1 MSLPPKSFEIF
12 LDVIT
17 KAFLGAEIHY
27 GSKTLKLEPTI
38 PRAYDFLR
46 KIKSP
51 QNQYEQLLSKLGST
65 FKSAAKAEIYRKNT
79 GWLARGVDQGKIR
92 VVKSD
97 DDLHILPVLR
107 SRRTVGIDSS
117 TVENSMSVLVF
128 TFLPDYDIGP
138 AYFDNHL
145 GLQKG
150 AEFKWANLRS
160 HEKEQVVKSLPNLT
174 RFLCDGVLVIKT
186 DALIHPKG
194 HILYIFRNLVEGC
207 FSGYERMYGKQ
218 RDELRE
224 WYFQLCN
231 LVEMHCD
238 SDFSPLTPLQISN
251 VFVRTLSA
259 GKEATPLF
267 AKLESHESNSIQ
279 TADILAGALGR
290 ELVTNRNLP
299 SPFSFLYFD
308 MRKMKTQKSKSVKA
322 YYFKS

>member
-1 MSLPPKSFEIF
+1 LPPKPFEIF
-12 LDVIT
+12 LDVVT

-27 GSKTLKLEPTI
+27 GTNELKLEPTI

-46 KIKSP
+46 KIEYP
-51 QNQYEQLLSKLGST
+51 QNQYEQLLSSLGPA
-65 FKSAAKAEIYRKNT
+65 FKSAAKTEIYRKNT

-97 DDLHILPVLR
+97 NHLHILPVLR

-117 TVENSMSVLVF
+117 TIGNSMSVLVF
-128 TFLPDYDIGP
+128 AFLPDYDIGP
-138 AYFDNHL
+138 VYFDKHL
-145 GLQKG
+145 RLQKG
-150 AEFKWANLRS
+150 NEFKWANLRS
-160 HEKEQVVKSLPNLT
+160 HEKEQVAKSLPNLT
-174 RFLCDGVLVIKT
+174 RLLCDGVLVIKT
-186 DALIHPKG
+186 DALIRPKG
-194 HILYIFRNLVEGC
+194 HRLHIFRNLVDGC

-224 WYFQLCN
+224 WFFQRSN

-251 VFVRTLSA
+251 VFVRAISA

-279 TADILAGALGR
+279 TADVLAGALGR

-299 SPFSFLYFD
+299 NPFSFLYFD
-308 MRKMKTQKSKSVKA
+308 MRKMKTQRLKSVKA